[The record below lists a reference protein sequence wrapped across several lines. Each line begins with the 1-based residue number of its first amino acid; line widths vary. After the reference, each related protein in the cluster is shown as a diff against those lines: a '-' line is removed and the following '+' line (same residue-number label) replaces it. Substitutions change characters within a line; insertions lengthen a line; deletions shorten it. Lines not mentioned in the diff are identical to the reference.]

1 MGRAGSQPG
10 GMGEQQIEV
19 AGLGPG
25 AASERFV
32 QVAIAHGYT
41 IVASDRSRILSAT
54 ELDDG

>member
-1 MGRAGSQPG
+1 
-10 GMGEQQIEV
+10 MGEQQIEV

-41 IVASDRSRILSAT
+41 IVASDRSRIVSAT